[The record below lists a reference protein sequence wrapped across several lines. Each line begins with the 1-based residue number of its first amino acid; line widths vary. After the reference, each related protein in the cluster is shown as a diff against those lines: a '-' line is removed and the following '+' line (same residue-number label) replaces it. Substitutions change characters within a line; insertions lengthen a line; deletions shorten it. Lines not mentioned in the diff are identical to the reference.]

1 MEETA
6 AIRTRKLSK
15 VFGTRK
21 AVDKV
26 SIEVPQGAFL
36 SIFGPNGAGKTT
48 LLRTLYGLLRPAS
61 GSVSRNGR
69 PLNRREMALLET
81 EAPLYE
87 GMTGRD
93 LLELTAHYHPSSD
106 PEPYIRLFALPA
118 DEPVE
123 RLSTGMKRKLALAS
137 VLMQRKEVVLLDE
150 PFNGLDMESLY
161 AARQLLARRRA
172 EGATLLVTSHL
183 MEPLAE
189 LCDDLY
195 VLDGATVAARYDRAE
210 FPRAMREL
218 EYIFRRR
225 YEAEFAEK

>member
-1 MEETA
+1 M
-6 AIRTRKLSK
+6 
-15 VFGTRK
+15 
-21 AVDKV
+21 
-26 SIEVPQGAFL
+26 
-36 SIFGPNGAGKTT
+36 
-48 LLRTLYGLLRPAS
+48 
-61 GSVSRNGR
+61 
-69 PLNRREMALLET
+69 
-81 EAPLYE
+81 
-87 GMTGRD
+87 
-93 LLELTAHYHPSSD
+93 
-106 PEPYIRLFALPA
+106 
-118 DEPVE
+118 
-123 RLSTGMKRKLALAS
+123 
-137 VLMQRKEVVLLDE
+137 VLLDE

>member
-1 MEETA
+1 MIT
-6 AIRTRKLSK
+6 
-15 VFGTRK
+15 
-21 AVDKV
+21 VDNLTV
-26 SIEVPQGAFL
+26 RLGGRDILRGLNMHLTQGA
-36 SIFGPNGAGKTT
+36 IHGIAGINGAGKTT

-69 PLNRREMALLET
+69 PLNRREMVLLET
-81 EAPLYE
+81 EVSLYE